1 MSARLGSALAL
12 LLSSAGPALAQNW
25 PIPDAANPRIQTA
38 VWHIGDIVRV
48 RVSASSPLLIEFDQG
63 EHVQSV
69 SLGATRDWQVN
80 VPREGTTLALRA
92 VGQGRPTSMI
102 VRTEQRTYIFDIQ
115 TGEQLAAALLRFVY
129 PGAGTSPGLAPLDT
143 GTGAQAAEAGQPAGA
158 VQRYRLKGEKAL
170 MPDWIGDDGHKTFI
184 YWNDEK
190 AIPAVLALDEAGRE
204 LTIDGF
210 MRGNY
215 YTIDRVWPQLL
226 FRIDRLVATATRDRE
241 GNTSRKKL
249 ARIQEAPLDSE
260 TAQVSDGQ

>member
-1 MSARLGSALAL
+1 MSVRLGFASVF
-12 LLSSAGPALAQNW
+12 LLSSASPVFAQNW
-25 PIPDAANPRIQTA
+25 PIPDATNPRVQTA
-38 VWHIGDIVRV
+38 VWHVGDVVRV
-48 RVSASSPLLIEFDQG
+48 RVSASNPLLIEFEQG

-69 SLGATRDWQVN
+69 SLGATRNWQVN
-80 VPREGTTLALRA
+80 VARDGATLALRA
-92 VGQGRPTSMI
+92 VGQGVPTSMI
-102 VRTEQRTYIFDIQ
+102 VRTEQRTYTFDIQ

-129 PGAGTSPGLAPLDT
+129 PGAQANSGLAPLDT
-143 GTGAQAAEAGQPAGA
+143 DAGAPALSAGPPEGA

-184 YWNDEK
+184 YWSDDK

-226 FRIDRLVATATRDRE
+226 FRIDRLVATATRNRE
-241 GNTSRKKL
+241 GDASGKNR
-249 ARIQEAPLDSE
+249 AHRQEVPPASG
-260 TAQVSDGQ
+260 AMKASDGQ